1 MLDRQLIKLNIKS
14 WTCTTENFQQ
24 RGFVHSRIPL
34 ECPSPRC
41 FPCRF
46 LCAVWSS
53 PPDLQRL
60 PPDTDPP
67 EPGSWRTRTWVW
79 LRCCWLP
86 LSPEKKRNGFVK
98 ISLAPLKPCLKLTV
112 GLKLRRILFLFLI
125 LISLM
130 STLHVC
136 LSMKIS
142 VCCFDWGVQ
151 HSGKMG
157 N

>member
-1 MLDRQLIKLNIKS
+1 MEETISEMLDGQLIKLHIKS

-41 FPCRF
+41 FPGRF
-46 LCAVWSS
+46 LCVVWSS

-79 LRCCWLP
+79 LRCCWLL
-86 LSPEKKRNGFVK
+86 LSPEKKRNCTVETLSQTNCWFKTVLDLVSFS
-98 ISLAPLKPCLKLTV
+98 SLSWLV
-112 GLKLRRILFLFLI
+112 
-125 LISLM
+125 